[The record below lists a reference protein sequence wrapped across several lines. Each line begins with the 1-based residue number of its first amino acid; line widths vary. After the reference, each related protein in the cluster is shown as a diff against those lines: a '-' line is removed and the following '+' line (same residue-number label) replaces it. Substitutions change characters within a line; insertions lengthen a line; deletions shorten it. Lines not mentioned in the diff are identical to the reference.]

1 MKKLNQRFREV
12 KNWYSVNKN
21 KCVTNLTYIVLSFI
35 LINFNVFKTPHTI
48 PVKWLCYGQMN
59 KH

>member
-1 MKKLNQRFREV
+1 MEKLNQRFREI

-21 KCVTNLTYIVLSFI
+21 KCVTNLTYIVLNFI
-35 LINFNVFKTPHTI
+35 LINFNVFKTPYTI
-48 PVKWLCYGQMN
+48 PAKWHSYGQMS